1 MTTKYDKLPL
11 RTRFNLHPDEDQS
24 ALVHEL
30 RLRASPLPV
39 DDAQALAD
47 LLEAFQ
53 LQRDW
58 LIAQNNELKL

>member
-30 RLRASPLPV
+30 RLRAAPLSF

-53 LQRDW
+53 LQRDR